1 MNAVLSAAEA
11 RRQRAELLHQISTA
25 SSVTEVFAV
34 ASRRLHE
41 LVPHDAAAWV
51 TTDPATG
58 FPSAPSLLD
67 DFSGPMDVCTAHWH
81 REWMEPDVNL
91 FRRLAR
97 AERPAGALL
106 ATAVDPERS
115 PRFRGFMQPLGFAD
129 DLRAVFR
136 VGETPWAVTTL
147 WRREGQPAFSAT
159 EAGLVADLSA
169 PLGDA
174 VRRLVRED
182 LVRRDLEREGLG
194 VNVTAGG
201 ERPGLFLFDARGRL
215 VSVNEHAAAWLDEL
229 PRQELVPTQ
238 FGLQLPLWLLV
249 TAVRAR
255 DSLAAGG
262 DGLAQTRVRSRAG
275 RWLVGHAAATR
286 DAAGEP
292 AGAAVTIEPAS
303 PALVAPIA
311 VEAYGLTARERE
323 ITRQIARGAG
333 TDEIAT
339 SLFLSP
345 HTVRDHVKS
354 ILNKVGVSSRGEVV
368 AALYTE
374 QFEPAHFAG
383 FDGTHTG

>member
-1 MNAVLSAAEA
+1 MSAVMSALEQ
-11 RRQRAELLHQISTA
+11 RRQRSELLHQISTA
-25 SSVTEVFAV
+25 GSVTEVFAA

-67 DFSGPMDVCTAHWH
+67 DFSGPMEVCTEHWH
-81 REWMEPDVNL
+81 REWLESDVNQ

-97 AERPAGALL
+97 AECPAGALQ

-115 PRFRGFMQPLGFAD
+115 SRFRWFMRPLGFAD

-147 WRREGQPAFSAT
+147 WRREGQPAFTAA
-159 EAGLVADLSA
+159 EAELVANLSA

-174 VRRLVRED
+174 VRGLVREE
-182 LVRRDLEREGLG
+182 LEA
-194 VNVTAGG
+194 NVTAAG
-201 ERPGLFLFDARGRL
+201 ERPGMLLFDAQGRL

-229 PRQELVPTQ
+229 PQQELVPTQ

-249 TAVRAR
+249 TTVRAR
-255 DSLAAGG
+255 DSLLTGG

-275 RWLVGHAAATR
+275 RWLVGHASATR
-286 DAAGEP
+286 DAAGRP

-303 PALVAPIA
+303 PALLAPVA
-311 VEAYGLTARERE
+311 VEAYGLTSREQE

-333 TDEIAT
+333 TDEIAS

-354 ILNKVGVSSRGEVV
+354 ILSKVGVSSRGELV
-368 AALYTE
+368 ATLYTD

-383 FDGTHTG
+383 FAG